1 MKNFVYMDNFR
12 GFQDEVVLLK
22 QVNFLVGENSTGKS
36 SFIELLKTL
45 CFPPFWL
52 YNPEF
57 TNEQAVERRFHD
69 LISASSKKKRSFT
82 VGAVGPTSQRDNSP
96 LGIFVTYT
104 NKDSRPSPRRVTVIG
119 REAITTLEGGIDTI
133 MKKGD
138 RIKVRSKPTGDVFN
152 SSDPKNAIRKVAQI
166 HSSNSAL
173 VDEELEEYLYPSAL
187 FSRYQNLDGTSRE
200 SVNKRGVSAPSFFF
214 RNLIEIAPI
223 RSKPRRT
230 YDAPQTDYS
239 PEGDHTPYLIKK
251 KLGSATGG
259 RAFESLIRQFGSDS
273 GLFESIKV
281 KSYGRDAY
289 APFELNIT
297 LGGAVLGLENVGYG
311 VSQALPVIV
320 EMFNIVRNS
329 ILTIQQPEVHLHPK
343 AQASIGDL
351 VAKVSREQG
360 SAFFIETHSDFLV
373 DRFRLDVRKNGAI
386 DSQLLFFERNN
397 NGNSVSSIE
406 IQADGSLAA
415 DQPASYRDFFFNEA
429 MSLLE

>member
-1 MKNFVYMDNFR
+1 MNNFVYMDNFR

-45 CFPPFWL
+45 CYPLFWL
-52 YNPEF
+52 HNPEF

-69 LISASSKKKRSFT
+69 LVSASSKKRRSFT
-82 VGAVGPTSQRDNSP
+82 IGAVGPTSQRDSSP

-104 NKDSRPSPRRVTVIG
+104 NKESRPSPRRVTLVG
-119 REAITTLEGGIDTI
+119 KEVITTLEGGIDTI
-133 MKKGD
+133 MKKGE
-138 RIKVRSKPTGDVFN
+138 RVKVRNKPTGDVFN
-152 SSDPKNAIRKVAQI
+152 SSDPKNAIRKLAQI

-173 VDEELEEYLYPSAL
+173 LDEELEEYLYPRVL
-187 FSRYQNLDGTSRE
+187 LSRYQNLAGASRE
-200 SVNKRGVSAPSFFF
+200 SGNKRGISAPSFFL
-214 RNLIEIAPI
+214 RDLIEIAPI

-239 PEGDHTPYLIKK
+239 PEGDHIPYLIKK

-259 RAFESLIRQFGSDS
+259 KAFEYLMKQIGIDS

-289 APFELNIT
+289 APFELKIT

-320 EMFNIVRNS
+320 EMFNIVRSS

-351 VAKVSREQG
+351 VANGSRKEG
-360 SAFFIETHSDFLV
+360 SAFFIETHSDFLI
-373 DRFRLDVRKNGAI
+373 DRFRLNVRINSAI
-386 DSQLLFFERNN
+386 ESQLLFFERTNS
-397 NGNSVSSIE
+397 GNSVSSID

-429 MSLLE
+429 ISLLD